1 MGKANNDIIILLHGG
16 GLSWWNYIDEISLLE
31 NEFHIVIPILDGH
44 SGSNTNFT
52 SIESNALE
60 IINFINKNY
69 NGKVKLIGGLSL
81 GGQILL
87 EILSKNPN
95 ICECA
100 IIESALVIPM
110 DFTYKMIEPIFNLSY
125 CLISKKWFSK
135 LQFKSLKLKKS
146 LFALYYEDTC
156 KITKDNFEDYFG
168 DADID
173 FKEAIVSEANINAI
187 AYMIGIIRLND
198 NEDVQKA
205 VDILKKSVDPNR
217 WICVVPDSVIIDSN
231 QNVIIVIM
239 DEKNNADTIHNN
251 FENIK

>member
-1 MGKANNDIIILLHGG
+1 MKKIFLLLAVSLLLITGCKKENNITKMSLKSILKTSTKGAQLPD
-16 GLSWWNYIDEISLLE
+16 NYI
-31 NEFHIVIPILDGH
+31 
-44 SGSNTNFT
+44 T
-52 SIESNALE
+52 
-60 IINFINKNY
+60 
-69 NGKVKLIGGLSL
+69 
-81 GGQILL
+81 
-87 EILSKNPN
+87 
-95 ICECA
+95 
-100 IIESALVIPM
+100 
-110 DFTYKMIEPIFNLSY
+110 
-125 CLISKKWFSK
+125 
-135 LQFKSLKLKKS
+135 
-146 LFALYYEDTC
+146 

-205 VDILKKSVDPNR
+205 VDTLKKSVDPNR

-251 FENIK
+251 FKNIK

>member
-1 MGKANNDIIILLHGG
+1 MKKIFLLFAVSLLLITGCKKENNITKMSLKSILKASTKGAQLPD
-16 GLSWWNYIDEISLLE
+16 NYI
-31 NEFHIVIPILDGH
+31 
-44 SGSNTNFT
+44 T
-52 SIESNALE
+52 
-60 IINFINKNY
+60 
-69 NGKVKLIGGLSL
+69 
-81 GGQILL
+81 
-87 EILSKNPN
+87 
-95 ICECA
+95 
-100 IIESALVIPM
+100 
-110 DFTYKMIEPIFNLSY
+110 
-125 CLISKKWFSK
+125 
-135 LQFKSLKLKKS
+135 
-146 LFALYYEDTC
+146 

-205 VDILKKSVDPNR
+205 VDTLKKSVDPNR

-251 FENIK
+251 FKNIK

>member
-1 MGKANNDIIILLHGG
+1 MKKIFLLIAVSLLLITGCKKENNITKMSLKSILKTSTKGAQLPD
-16 GLSWWNYIDEISLLE
+16 NYI
-31 NEFHIVIPILDGH
+31 
-44 SGSNTNFT
+44 T
-52 SIESNALE
+52 
-60 IINFINKNY
+60 
-69 NGKVKLIGGLSL
+69 
-81 GGQILL
+81 
-87 EILSKNPN
+87 
-95 ICECA
+95 
-100 IIESALVIPM
+100 
-110 DFTYKMIEPIFNLSY
+110 
-125 CLISKKWFSK
+125 
-135 LQFKSLKLKKS
+135 
-146 LFALYYEDTC
+146 

-205 VDILKKSVDPNR
+205 VDTLKKSVDPNR

-251 FENIK
+251 FKNIK

>member
-1 MGKANNDIIILLHGG
+1 MKKIFLLLAVSLLLITGCKKENNITKMSLKSILKASTKGAQLPD
-16 GLSWWNYIDEISLLE
+16 NYI
-31 NEFHIVIPILDGH
+31 
-44 SGSNTNFT
+44 T
-52 SIESNALE
+52 
-60 IINFINKNY
+60 
-69 NGKVKLIGGLSL
+69 
-81 GGQILL
+81 
-87 EILSKNPN
+87 
-95 ICECA
+95 
-100 IIESALVIPM
+100 
-110 DFTYKMIEPIFNLSY
+110 
-125 CLISKKWFSK
+125 
-135 LQFKSLKLKKS
+135 
-146 LFALYYEDTC
+146 

-205 VDILKKSVDPNR
+205 VDILKNSVDPNR